1 MLKETFSKFTN
12 QNDEGLERSVEKLLM
27 KIEKMI
33 LASKIEPPIDI
44 DSTSSK
50 TIKIDRFH
58 KSSLTIDLETLMN
71 KVKKGRYFK
80 NSEFKLIKSIPPVV
94 VVDSKINKSR
104 KKLSSATIKIDKM
117 DSSFKLPRII
127 KWDMLTK
134 SIYDLVRKNSDN
146 GYNDELPIPDRINN
160 EIILEKEFQKLEEER
175 SVKKEN
181 IRRLQERNGEA
192 SIPGKWRK
200 EAYDIRQYEKL
211 NDYIPTT
218 AISEKDGE
226 ELKKQLQS
234 SCSGYFGQAYDYD
247 DFSFVEEW
255 MVSFQGQKKSTL
267 ADKDIIRFQVK
278 NLVEIMCEKVQARLC
293 TEEGILEREPLDL
306 GIHQKEVPVWGID
319 CYTRRM
325 VELSIEER
333 VKPVELF
340 KIENV
345 QIFIESYLLPAIN
358 LQPIELSYNMYYS
371 ADYINKNCMINKFN
385 ILTRD
390 ILDAYSTA
398 LLSAI
403 NDFGCDLFQ
412 IHPKG
417 TGVVCTNPEG
427 IAPHIVVSEYIGEMY
442 PAYRWCEKLDVI
454 EQAQEKYN
462 LKPILPD
469 FYNILLERPRREK
482 SGYGLIYVD
491 ASQKA
496 NMGSTVS
503 HSCVANC
510 SSAVVS
516 RNGKLAIVLT
526 TVSKLYVYF
535 KIMSY

>member
-33 LASKIEPPIDI
+33 LSNKIELPPIDN
-44 DSTSSK
+44 TNSK
-50 TIKIDRFH
+50 SIKKDRFH

-71 KVKKGRYFK
+71 KVKKGIYFT
-80 NSEFKLIKSIPPVV
+80 NSEFELIKSIPPPVV
-94 VVDSKINKSR
+94 IDNKIHKGR
-104 KKLSSATIKIDKM
+104 KKLSSVPIKIDKM
-117 DSSFKLPRII
+117 ESSFKLPRII
-127 KWDMLTK
+127 KWDILTK
-134 SIYDLVRKNSDN
+134 SIYDLVKKNSDN
-146 GYNDELPIPDRINN
+146 GNSKEFQIPDKIKSV
-160 EIILEKEFQKLEEER
+160 IIEEKEFQKLEEER

-192 SIPGKWRK
+192 SMPGKWRK
-200 EAYDIRQYEKL
+200 EAYDKRQYEKL
-211 NDYIPTT
+211 NDYVPTT
-218 AISEKDGE
+218 TISEKEGE
-226 ELKKQLQS
+226 ELKKQLKS
-234 SCSGYFGQAYDYD
+234 SCNGYFGQAYDYD

-255 MVSFQGQKKSTL
+255 MVSFQGNNKSTL
-267 ADKDIIRFQVK
+267 ADKDIIRFQVE
-278 NLVEIMCEKVQARLC
+278 NLVEVMCEKVQARIC
-293 TEEGILEREPLDL
+293 TEKGILEREPLNL

-333 VKPVELF
+333 VKPVGLF

-345 QIFIESYLLPAIN
+345 RIFIERYLLPAIN
-358 LQPIELSYNMYYS
+358 IQPLDLAYNMYYS
-371 ADYINKNCMINKFN
+371 AEYINKSCILNKFN
-385 ILTRD
+385 ILSKD
-390 ILDAYSTA
+390 LLDAYSTA

-417 TGVVCTNPEG
+417 TGVICTNPEG
-427 IAPHIVVSEYIGEMY
+427 IAPHVVISEYIGEMY
-442 PAYRWCEKLDVI
+442 PPYRWCERQDVI

-503 HSCVANC
+503 HSCDANC

-526 TVSKLYVYF
+526 TVSNF
-535 KIMSY
+535 SIN